1 MEDRDHTP
9 RPAVTFSSPPAAG
22 RDWSRAGDQ
31 PEPVLFT
38 LEEEAEQDQGQDPG
52 STSTGADNCG
62 WLRDRLS
69 RVYIRCGV
77 GTVPGYV
84 STGVEWAQCRDM
96 CLQVWSGHS
105 AGIYLHQV

>member
-1 MEDRDHTP
+1 MGDRDHTL
-9 RPAVTFSSPPAAG
+9 RPSVTFSSPPAVV
-22 RDWSRAGDQ
+22 RDWRRAGDQ

-38 LEEEAEQDQGQDPG
+38 LEEEAEQDQGQDPD
-52 STSTGADNCG
+52 STVTGADNCG

-84 STGVEWAQCRDM
+84 STGVWWAQYRDI
-96 CLQVWSGHS
+96 LG
-105 AGIYLHQV
+105 